1 MERPDFFE
9 LKNGSRAKL
18 PFTDQEYKN
27 RLNKIRKAMSKKK
40 IDMVILTSM
49 HNIAYIQ
56 VLFIFLLVDHMVA

>member
-27 RLNKIRKAMSKKK
+27 RLNKIRESMSKKK
-40 IDMVILTSM
+40 WTW
-49 HNIAYIQ
+49 
-56 VLFIFLLVDHMVA
+56 LF